1 MDKRKAI
8 EILDMLACDI
18 SAEEKEQGY
27 TNERWELREAL
38 KLAVEELR
46 KTTKDPLDNYE
57 RGMNVNV
64 RDLRDCLEGLPDDMD
79 VIIPVFDEHD
89 ENIIV
94 GFRHMRTVGLLEN
107 QYEPKLALCL
117 ATARNGAD
125 MYSLMNYNKLNTKC
139 VKGLF

>member
-1 MDKRKAI
+1 MDKEKAI
-8 EILDMLACDI
+8 EILSLVAADL
-18 SAEEKEQGY
+18 SAQHKEFGY
-27 TNERWELREAL
+27 DYERQELMDAL
-38 KLAVEELR
+38 ELAVEELR
-46 KTTKDPLDNYE
+46 KTTKDPLDDYE

-64 RDLRDCLEGLPDDMD
+64 RDLRDCLEGLPNNMD

-94 GFRHMRTVGLLEN
+94 GFRHVRTVGLLEN